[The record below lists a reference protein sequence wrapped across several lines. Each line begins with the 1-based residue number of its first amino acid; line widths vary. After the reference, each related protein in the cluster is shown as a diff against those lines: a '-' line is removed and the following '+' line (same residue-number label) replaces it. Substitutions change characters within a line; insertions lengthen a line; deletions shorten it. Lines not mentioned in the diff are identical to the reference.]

1 MNRHFIN
8 DEFPYEFMTAKDPC
22 QHCKSKPYC
31 AEASAI
37 CVAFD
42 QYVSTGWFDEDTIGK
57 PVLGGYDELLQDK
70 GHWRKRVFAS

>member
-1 MNRHFIN
+1 MNRKLKE
-8 DEFPYEFMTAKDPC
+8 EFPYEFMKAKDPC
-22 QHCKSKPYC
+22 QTCKSAPYC

-42 QYVSTGWFDEDTIGK
+42 QYVSTGWFDQDSVGQ
-57 PVLGGYDELLQDK
+57 PVLGGYDELLEER